1 MTDLPKVIFFD
12 AVGTLFGVKGSVG
25 SVYQAIAKKHQVEAD
40 DKNLDIAFHQSFTQA
55 PPLAFAITNPKTI
68 PQQEFD
74 WWKNLAVTTFKKA
87 ELLDKFTDFEQF
99 FQELYVYF
107 STEKPWFI
115 YQDVIPNLKSWQQKK
130 VTLAI
135 ISNFDSRL
143 YSLLKALKIE
153 HFFSSITISSEVGAA
168 KPNKKIFEVAL
179 AKHDCLPEEAWH
191 IGDSLTDDY
200 QGAKDIGINGF
211 WLKRGYNT
219 VIKKNQLPNLNSLG

>member
-25 SVYQAIAKKHQVEAD
+25 TVYQAIAKKYNVEAD
-40 DKNLDIAFHQSFTQA
+40 AKKLDIAFHQSFTQA
-55 PPLAFAITNPKTI
+55 PSLGFAITNSQTI
-68 PQQEFD
+68 QQQEFD
-74 WWKNLAVTTFKKA
+74 WWKNLAVTTFKTA
-87 ELLDKFTDFEQF
+87 ELLDEFTDFEQF

-115 YQDVIPNLKSWQQKK
+115 YQDVIPNLESWQQKK

-143 YSLLKALKIE
+143 YSLLKDLKIDR
-153 HFFSSITISSEVGAA
+153 FFSSITISSEVGAA
-168 KPNKKIFEVAL
+168 KPKKKIFEAAL
-179 AKHDCLPEEAWH
+179 AKHDCLPKEAWH

-219 VIKKNQLPNLNSLG
+219 VIKKNQLPNLNTLG